1 MMAPVAGRHITG
13 DYMPLTPI
21 ALAATVDTQ
30 LRAVR
35 FVMRD
40 GSKIISILV
49 SGPALE
55 NIEIGPAA
63 QDGYFG
69 TFKLY
74 RKSFERIAS
83 GKYDKRHVESDGSVC
98 IRAMDV
104 RSASAD

>member
-1 MMAPVAGRHITG
+1 
-13 DYMPLTPI
+13 MPLTPI
-21 ALAATVDTQ
+21 AMAATVDTQ

-49 SGPALE
+49 SGAALE
-55 NIEIGPAA
+55 NIEIGPPA
-63 QDGYFG
+63 QDGYYG

-74 RKSFERIAS
+74 RESFERIAS

-104 RSASAD
+104 RSPNAD

>member
-1 MMAPVAGRHITG
+1 MSYVRATLRVRRVADRHG
-13 DYMPLTPI
+13 PSVGGL
-21 ALAATVDTQ
+21 
-30 LRAVR
+30 
-35 FVMRD
+35 
-40 GSKIISILV
+40 KLV

-83 GKYDKRHVESDGSVC
+83 GKYDKAPR
-98 IRAMDV
+98 
-104 RSASAD
+104 